1 MHAQAPQAIRKK
13 CVFVCM
19 CVFVCVCVC
28 VCACVCVRAC
38 ACVRVYV
45 RVRACVCVHTKKP
58 HTRVRI
64 HTLGS
69 DCRSRAES
77 LIDSDDAIFFNFSKF
92 VSSTT
97 VCKQHADTHTHTHT
111 RRYTHTDTYT
121 HTHRRRNRVSGATH
135 PRQKKA
141 RKRTRTA
148 ARFVPTL
155 HCMPHLI
162 HGPERL
168 KGKLDKQRCLPARI
182 RSLSHLHARLLLCTA
197 PHKKRCRVRV

>member
-28 VCACVCVRAC
+28 ACACVCVRAC

-111 RRYTHTDTYT
+111 PI
-121 HTHRRRNRVSGATH
+121 HTHRHIHTH
-135 PRQKKA
+135 TQTQKSCVWCN
-141 RKRTRTA
+141 T
-148 ARFVPTL
+148 
-155 HCMPHLI
+155 
-162 HGPERL
+162 PETK
-168 KGKLDKQRCLPARI
+168 KGKEKNPNSSPFRPDP
-182 RSLSHLHARLLLCTA
+182 SLHAA
-197 PHKKRCRVRV
+197 PDTWPRAAQGQT